1 MTNIPHSIVDFA
13 AALKLLAES
22 QSDVAEIVTKW
33 DLICNTETPRTV
45 EITLSN
51 GVHKVDNLAKIRNDL
66 IKGLSLDRPK
76 VKDIRFTAYRVNG
89 TIDSTTRTGEAW
101 HDVGEDEY
109 EKNAQGWRS
118 YAQFLSNDLR
128 TVCLPDT
135 TDISVSMP
143 QLERVIYL
151 GWAPDGNAGY
161 ATDYT
166 IRITS
171 PSPAYADRISETRQH
186 YTMVT
191 FVNTNPNKNAVHLKI
206 VYNPNDANGYVM
218 RTIPFAYS
226 VTYFVWAALG
236 QNLVNLLEQVP
247 ELTGGA

>member
-1 MTNIPHSIVDFA
+1 MTNVPHSIVDFA

-33 DLICNTETPRTV
+33 DLICDTETARTV

-66 IKGLSLDRPK
+66 IKGLSLDRPN
-76 VKDIRFTAYRVNG
+76 VTDIRFTSYRSNG
-89 TIDSTTRTGEAW
+89 MIAAASRTSKVWYGIN
-101 HDVGEDEY
+101 EDEY

-118 YAQFLSNDLR
+118 YAQFMCNELR
-128 TVCLPDT
+128 TVCIPDT
-135 TDISVSMP
+135 PTMSVSMVN
-143 QLERVIYL
+143 LERVIFL

-161 ATDYT
+161 VTDYT
-166 IRITS
+166 ISIAS
-171 PSPAYADRISETRQH
+171 PPASYADMISTTRAH

-191 FVNTNPNKNAVHLKI
+191 FVNTNPSQNGVNLKI
-206 VYNPNDANGYVM
+206 VYNPNDANGYIT
-218 RTIPFAYS
+218 RAIPPGYS
-226 VTYFVWAALG
+226 VTYLVWAALG
-236 QNLVNLLEQVP
+236 QNLVNLIEQVP